1 MSSKDQHIQ
10 ERIKKYWLEQLK
22 QYKFTKSWP
31 PEFRDIIESL
41 RKERCLEYLSDKE
54 MESRFSSFA
63 SDSIMEINQDEEI
76 ERRIDNFICS
86 IIKPLDEL
94 EFLFPI
100 RNLMINSNEF
110 KIGDIIFKNVEQ
122 GSDILIKKSL
132 IEEMFDPFGGNYSAT
147 IAETI
152 ESGTN
157 LGQMGKRASRKVDL
171 ALNILRLSLSEG
183 MFFSDELALFSRT
196 ELMFFRKKGQLSPY
210 RYSYHR
216 SFKPIQVKIDL
227 GGTDELNMSLK
238 NLSDAFY
245 GNSIAEELLERL
257 RKATVWI
264 SRSIREED
272 FDLKII
278 YLCTA
283 LESLLI
289 SKDIG
294 KKGED
299 LAYKILLL
307 NLWSDKP
314 FLLPG
319 YVLELYNL
327 RSAIIHQGKIEFST
341 KNDYQILRGISIDIL
356 FKTINFI
363 NVTGVKNYREFMKEL
378 ESREK
383 IEEVRSWLETYND
396 GAATTILDWIT
407 QKNKISQVFE
417 PR

>member
-1 MSSKDQHIQ
+1 MSSEDQYIQ
-10 ERIKKYWLEQLK
+10 KRIKKYWLEQLK

-31 PEFRDIIESL
+31 TEFGDIIESL

-63 SDSIMEINQDEEI
+63 SNLIIEVNQGKEIDK
-76 ERRIDNFICS
+76 RIDDFISS
-86 IIKPLDEL
+86 IVKPLDEL

-100 RNLMINSNEF
+100 RNLTFNSNEL
-110 KIGDIIFKNVEQ
+110 KIGDIIIKNIEHD
-122 GSDILIKKSL
+122 SDILIKKSL
-132 IEEMFDPFGGNYSAT
+132 IEEMFDPFEGNYSAT

-157 LGQMGKRASRKVDL
+157 LELMEERAARKVDL

-183 MFFSDELALFSRT
+183 IFFSDRIALFSRT
-196 ELMFFRKKGQLSPY
+196 ELTLFRKKGLSDAY
-210 RYSYHR
+210 RYSWHR
-216 SFKPIQVKIDL
+216 SFKPIQVKFDL
-227 GGTDELNMSLK
+227 GGTDKFNTSLK

-245 GNSIAEELLERL
+245 SNSIAEELLERL

-264 SRSIREED
+264 SRSIIEED

-289 SKDIG
+289 SRDIG
-294 KKGED
+294 RKGED

-314 FLLPG
+314 FLLPR

-341 KNDYQILRGISIDIL
+341 KDNYQILRGIAIDIL
-356 FKTINFI
+356 FKTIDFI
-363 NVTGVKNYREFMKEL
+363 NVTRVTNYKEFMKEL
-378 ESREK
+378 ESEEK
-383 IEEVRSWLETYND
+383 IEEVRSWLEAYND
-396 GAATTILDWIT
+396 SAATRILEWANA
-407 QKNKISQVFE
+407 KK
-417 PR
+417 

>member
-1 MSSKDQHIQ
+1 MSSEDQYIQ
-10 ERIKKYWLEQLK
+10 KRIKKYWLEQLK

-31 PEFRDIIESL
+31 TEFGDIIKSL

-63 SDSIMEINQDEEI
+63 SNLIIEINQGKEI
-76 ERRIDNFICS
+76 DKRIDDFISS
-86 IIKPLDEL
+86 IVKPLDEL

-100 RNLMINSNEF
+100 RNLTFNSNEL
-110 KIGDIIFKNVEQ
+110 KIGDIIIKKIEHD
-122 GSDILIKKSL
+122 SDILIKKSL
-132 IEEMFDPFGGNYSAT
+132 IEEMFDPFEGNYSAT
-147 IAETI
+147 IAETM

-157 LGQMGKRASRKVDL
+157 LELMEERAARKVDL

-183 MFFSDELALFSRT
+183 IFFSDGIALFSRT
-196 ELMFFRKKGQLSPY
+196 ELTLFRKKGLSDAY
-210 RYSYHR
+210 RYSWHR
-216 SFKPIQVKIDL
+216 SFKPIQVKFDL
-227 GGTDELNMSLK
+227 GGTDKFNTSLK

-257 RKATVWI
+257 RKATIWI

-289 SKDIG
+289 SRDIG
-294 KKGED
+294 RKGED

-314 FLLPG
+314 FLLPRC
-319 YVLELYNL
+319 VLELYNL

-341 KNDYQILRGISIDIL
+341 KDDYRILRRIAIDIL
-356 FKTINFI
+356 FKTIDFI
-363 NVTGVKNYREFMKEL
+363 NVTGVTNYKEFMKEL
-378 ESREK
+378 ESEEK
-383 IEEVRSWLETYND
+383 IEEVRSWLEAYND
-396 GAATTILDWIT
+396 SAATKILEWT
-407 QKNKISQVFE
+407 NAKNKIS
-417 PR
+417 

>member
-1 MSSKDQHIQ
+1 MSSEDQYIQ
-10 ERIKKYWLEQLK
+10 KRIKKYWLEQLK

-31 PEFRDIIESL
+31 TEFGDIIESL

-63 SDSIMEINQDEEI
+63 SNLIIEVNQGKEIDK
-76 ERRIDNFICS
+76 RIDDFISS
-86 IIKPLDEL
+86 IVKPLDEL

-100 RNLMINSNEF
+100 RNLTFNSNEL
-110 KIGDIIFKNVEQ
+110 KIGDIIIKNIEHD
-122 GSDILIKKSL
+122 SDILIKKSL
-132 IEEMFDPFGGNYSAT
+132 IEEMFDPFEGNYSAT

-157 LGQMGKRASRKVDL
+157 LELMEERAARKVDL

-183 MFFSDELALFSRT
+183 IFFSDRIALFSRT
-196 ELMFFRKKGQLSPY
+196 ELTLFRKKGLSDAY
-210 RYSYHR
+210 RYSWHR
-216 SFKPIQVKIDL
+216 SFKPIQVKFDL
-227 GGTDELNMSLK
+227 GGTDKFNTSLK

-245 GNSIAEELLERL
+245 SNSIAEELLERL

-264 SRSIREED
+264 SRSIIEED

-289 SKDIG
+289 SRDIG
-294 KKGED
+294 RKGED

-314 FLLPG
+314 FLLPR

-341 KNDYQILRGISIDIL
+341 KDNYQILRGIAIDIL
-356 FKTINFI
+356 FKTIDFI
-363 NVTGVKNYREFMKEL
+363 NVTRVTNYKEFMKEL
-378 ESREK
+378 ESEEK
-383 IEEVRSWLETYND
+383 IEEVRSWLEAYND
-396 GAATTILDWIT
+396 SAATKILEWANA
-407 QKNKISQVFE
+407 KK
-417 PR
+417 

>member
-1 MSSKDQHIQ
+1 MSSEDQYIQ
-10 ERIKKYWLEQLK
+10 KRIKKYWLEQLK
-22 QYKFTKSWP
+22 QYKFTKYWP
-31 PEFRDIIESL
+31 TEFGDIIKSL

-63 SDSIMEINQDEEI
+63 SDLIMEINQGKEI
-76 ERRIDNFICS
+76 DKRIDDFISS
-86 IIKPLDEL
+86 IVKPLDEL

-100 RNLMINSNEF
+100 RNLTFNSNEL
-110 KIGDIIFKNVEQ
+110 KIGDIIIKNIEDD
-122 GSDILIKKSL
+122 SDILIKKSQ
-132 IEEMFDPFGGNYSAT
+132 IEETFDPFEGNYSAT

-157 LGQMGKRASRKVDL
+157 LKLMEKRAARKVDL

-183 MFFSDELALFSRT
+183 IFFSDGIALFSRT
-196 ELMFFRKKGQLSPY
+196 ELTLFRKKGLSDAY
-210 RYSYHR
+210 RYSWHR
-216 SFKPIQVKIDL
+216 SFKPIQVKFDL
-227 GGTDELNMSLK
+227 GGTDKFNTSLK

-289 SKDIG
+289 SRDIG
-294 KKGED
+294 RKSED

-314 FLLPG
+314 FLLPR

-341 KNDYQILRGISIDIL
+341 KDDYRILRRIAIDIL
-356 FKTINFI
+356 FKTIDFI
-363 NVTGVKNYREFMKEL
+363 NVTGVTNYKEFMKEL
-378 ESREK
+378 ESEEK
-383 IEEVRSWLETYND
+383 IEEVRFWLEAYND
-396 GAATTILDWIT
+396 SAATKILEWT
-407 QKNKISQVFE
+407 NAKK
-417 PR
+417 